1 MRKIYLT
8 LAAIVV
14 ALGAT
19 AQSAPTKMNILL
31 KNSTTPVTYNISD
44 IEEITFTADEQK
56 PDEPLP
62 VDAKT
67 YTIAIPAVNDN
78 LEPGVWKVMN
88 GNEQVAELC
97 YEYVRCV
104 NEEEGLNID
113 GRMLVLYPMGTEG
126 FADLTKG
133 YVVSNGGSL
142 VWNTETNSCTY
153 TAGTGT
159 AAPAI
164 VYLADGRFA
173 TASEAV
179 TKVATTQVKDKLIDK
194 RGDETETYD
203 VVKVG
208 TQYWMGQN
216 LRTTMLSDG
225 TPITMFKATQGSAWN
240 NTTAPAYHVFG
251 DGEIQ
256 DVKETWGCMYN
267 GYSVFDNLAPENWE
281 VTTLADWQLLK
292 DYLAKGQSVKVKS
305 KFEWNDTPGNG
316 NNLTG
321 LNMSPGGLFMY
332 NSQADTDDMYQ
343 FSRATYWT
351 TDELEDPLFHTPAL
365 GAVYIY
371 NSIVVYNT
379 EGNPSAT
386 HGYNWGHYVRCI
398 RR

>member
-133 YVVSNGGSL
+133 YIVSNGGSL
-142 VWNTETNSCTY
+142 VWNTETNSCAY

-179 TKVATTQVKDKLIDK
+179 TKVATTQVKDQLIDK

-267 GYSVFDNLAPENWE
+267 GYGITDGNLAPEGWDI
-281 VTTLADWQLLK
+281 TTLEDWQLLK
-292 DYLAKGQSVKVKS
+292 SYLAAGQSAKVKS
-305 KFEWNDTPGNG
+305 TTDWGTTDNPTNG

-321 LNMSPGGLFMY
+321 LDIQPGGLFLAT
-332 NSQADTDDMYQ
+332 SQTTDEYQ
-343 FSRATYWT
+343 WSRATYWT
-351 TDELEDPLFHTPAL
+351 STGEGQNLA
-365 GAVYIY
+365 AIYIQ
-371 NSIVVYNT
+371 NSIVIESTSEPGEPAFV
-379 EGNPSAT
+379 
-386 HGYNWGHYVRCI
+386 HGGNWGHYVRCL